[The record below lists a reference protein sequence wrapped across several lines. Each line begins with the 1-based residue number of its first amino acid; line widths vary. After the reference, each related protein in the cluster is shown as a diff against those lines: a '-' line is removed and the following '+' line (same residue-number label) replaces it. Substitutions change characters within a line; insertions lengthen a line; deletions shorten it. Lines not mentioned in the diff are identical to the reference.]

1 MLLHLAPELVRKD
14 RIRSEIAKTNKMGS
28 DFIWTDLFAKG
39 PMGLVEWT
47 SQYSDTGVMGEAEKA
62 TAEKGKRV
70 FEEASGRLAEF
81 LSEYH
86 ARKIDS
92 RQRHQTQEPTFPLS
106 FPTD

>member
-14 RIRSEIAKTNKMGS
+14 LIRSEIAKTNKMGS
-28 DFIWTDLFAKG
+28 DFIWTDLFSKG
-39 PMGLVEWT
+39 AMGLVEWT

-81 LSEYH
+81 LSEYQV
-86 ARKIDS
+86 RKIDS
-92 RQRHQTQEPTFPLS
+92 RQRHQAQEPTIPLS